1 MGRISRIDQLIWE
14 LAREQYDVVAVWQ
27 LVPLGITHRTI
38 SRRVADSR
46 LHRLFRGVYAVGS
59 PRVSSRG
66 RWRAATLAY
75 GPRAIL
81 SHRDS
86 AALADLP
93 RIWHRGIDV
102 TVPDAKPHPQRGI
115 NVHRSDILHP
125 EDLTTIDD
133 IPCTSIARTLLD
145 LATCTTPTQHRRAYE
160 KAERTGALDAL
171 AIDRLL
177 DRSRGHHGWRRLS
190 TLRAY
195 DPTAAAGAESELER
209 IFCDLMRK
217 HHVPAPLTNVPL
229 DGFLVDAYWP
239 DANLV
244 VELDGYE
251 FHRDR
256 DTFERDRER
265 IAALRLAGREVVPF
279 TYRQVTREGGWV
291 AATVHEL
298 RRRSGPS

>member
-1 MGRISRIDQLIWE
+1 MSRVDHLIWQ
-14 LAREQYDVVAVWQ
+14 LAREQHDIVAVWQ
-27 LVPLGITHRTI
+27 LVRLGITHRTI
-38 SRRVADSR
+38 QRRVADGR

-59 PRVSSRG
+59 PRVSLRG

-86 AALADLP
+86 ATLADLP

-102 TVPDAKPHPQRGI
+102 TVPNAKPHPQRGI
-115 NVHRSDILHP
+115 NVHRSDMLQP

-145 LATCTTPTQHRRAYE
+145 LATCGTPTQHQRAYE
-160 KAERTGALDAL
+160 KAERTGALDML

-177 DRSRGHHGWRRLS
+177 ARSNGHRGAPALRA
-190 TLRAY
+190 LRAY
-195 DPTAAAGAESELER
+195 DPTAAANAESELER

-217 HHVPAPLTNVPL
+217 HEIPAPLTNVL
-229 DGFLVDAYWP
+229 VDGFLVDAYWP

-251 FHRDR
+251 FHSGRDA
-256 DTFERDRER
+256 FERDHAR
-265 IAALRLAGREVVPF
+265 IAGLRLAGREVVPF
-279 TYRQVTREGGWV
+279 TYRQVTREGSRV
-291 AATVHEL
+291 ASTVREF
-298 RRRSGPS
+298 RARGRSS